1 MKYIDKFLKIL
12 KTDRNTFFTYV
23 LTLISIYIA
32 IDRVVELLFLC
43 LTGIS
48 VSYWGPIAYTIAFA
62 CPVFAF
68 LFSFSSKFVKDTTQ
82 KFAFTILYIIML
94 YIMAIS
100 MFVQWFN
107 QAGWLL
113 LLSVPN
119 YAEIVT
125 NFYPEV
131 KRAFCAIAIY
141 LPVTTFFSLFWF
153 IYTEL
158 NDTPLEYQSIM
169 DYTGLD
175 ISKKPEKLGPYAYEI
190 AFGTDYETGAPAK
203 IVDVRR
209 YEPTFICGTSGTGK
223 TSLVFEPMIA
233 HDIKQKSFF
242 KESSKALG
250 YVALKTGL
258 ASLSCP
264 YDNEYLNKNFNL
276 NMLTINDGKEK
287 LYKAYMH
294 KMLLN
299 ENSLV
304 YRDLGITFLSPDYEA
319 TSHMM
324 DVADN
329 FNIPYTLVDPSNSKS
344 AGINPFAYGSPE
356 EVAVVISTILS
367 NTYFS
372 LHPTPEEAYAQNLS
386 SQAVE
391 NLSILLSEMYPRL
404 HDGALAN
411 IEDILDMLNN
421 FDLILDLCKKVEEIP
436 ELAVK
441 YKLQLNYF
449 RKYFA
454 PGDFIQQTESSI
466 YSAINQLDSILRMSG
481 LRNILCNRTNNINFE
496 DALKNGELIFVCTR
510 RGDLGPMLHKAF
522 GLFFILSM
530 QYAVLKRPGNENTR
544 IPNFLYIDEFSD
556 FICKNTLPLF
566 TMYRKYRVGTIIST
580 QNIDQLDAFEGSKQT
595 ILANCTTKMVFGN
608 NSPKDNEFWSK
619 ELGYK
624 KKWLMS
630 VDYHLEPGNNHS
642 SDLKGAKWDWTPYFK
657 PEAIQNFKF
666 KIAGFKS
673 KDEKGKTYAAKVTL
687 NFLDSE
693 YKEPHSSKTYDFSK
707 YNSSTVADQNTHSKN
722 DYGLSYDNGSD
733 PIQAD
738 PNLLFHNDDAII
750 FDINKHN
757 NNNNNN

>member
-722 DYGLSYDNGSD
+722 DYGLSYNNDSD

-738 PNLLFHNDDAII
+738 PNLLFHNDDAVI

-757 NNNNNN
+757 NN

>member
-722 DYGLSYDNGSD
+722 DYGLSYDNDSD

-757 NNNNNN
+757 NNN

>member
-757 NNNNNN
+757 NND

>member
-757 NNNNNN
+757 NN

>member
-1 MKYIDKFLKIL
+1 
-12 KTDRNTFFTYV
+12 
-23 LTLISIYIA
+23 
-32 IDRVVELLFLC
+32 
-43 LTGIS
+43 
-48 VSYWGPIAYTIAFA
+48 
-62 CPVFAF
+62 
-68 LFSFSSKFVKDTTQ
+68 
-82 KFAFTILYIIML
+82 
-94 YIMAIS
+94 
-100 MFVQWFN
+100 
-107 QAGWLL
+107 
-113 LLSVPN
+113 
-119 YAEIVT
+119 
-125 NFYPEV
+125 
-131 KRAFCAIAIY
+131 
-141 LPVTTFFSLFWF
+141 
-153 IYTEL
+153 
-158 NDTPLEYQSIM
+158 M

-757 NNNNNN
+757 NNN

>member
-436 ELAVK
+436 ELALK

-757 NNNNNN
+757 NNN

>member
-421 FDLILDLCKKVEEIP
+421 FDLILDLCKNVEEIP

-757 NNNNNN
+757 NNN

>member
-722 DYGLSYDNGSD
+722 DYGLSYDNGTD

-757 NNNNNN
+757 NN

>member
-722 DYGLSYDNGSD
+722 DYGLSYDNDSD

-757 NNNNNN
+757 NN

>member
-23 LTLISIYIA
+23 LTLISVYIA

-82 KFAFTILYIIML
+82 KYAFTILYIIML

-125 NFYPEV
+125 SFYPEV

-153 IYTEL
+153 IYTDL

-169 DYTGLD
+169 DYPGLD

-190 AFGTDYETGAPAK
+190 TFGTDYETGTPAK

-329 FNIPYTLVDPSNSKS
+329 FNIPYTLVDPSNPKS

-496 DALKNGELIFVCTR
+496 NALKNGELIFVCTR

-566 TMYRKYRVGTIIST
+566 TMYRKYRVGTVIST
-580 QNIDQLDAFEGSKQT
+580 QNIDQLDVFEGSKQT

-624 KKWLMS
+624 KKWLMN

-642 SDLKGAKWDWTPYFK
+642 SDLKSAKWDWTPYFK

-666 KIAGFKS
+666 KNAGFKS
-673 KDEKGKTYAAKVTL
+673 KDEKGKIYAAKVTL

-693 YKEPHSSKTYDFSK
+693 YKEQHSSKKYDFSK
-707 YNSSTVADQNTHSKN
+707 YNSSTVADQNHHSKEDYSFSN
-722 DYGLSYDNGSD
+722 DDNLD
-733 PIQAD
+733 PIQTD
-738 PNLLFHNDDAII
+738 TNFLFHNDDAII

-757 NNNNNN
+757 NNNN

>member
-738 PNLLFHNDDAII
+738 SNLLFHNDDAII

-757 NNNNNN
+757 NN

>member
-722 DYGLSYDNGSD
+722 DYGLSYNNDSD

-757 NNNNNN
+757 NNNN

>member
-666 KIAGFKS
+666 KNAGFKS

-722 DYGLSYDNGSD
+722 DYGLSYDNGTD

-757 NNNNNN
+757 NN

>member
-421 FDLILDLCKKVEEIP
+421 FDLILDLCKKVEELP

-757 NNNNNN
+757 NN

>member
-722 DYGLSYDNGSD
+722 DYGLSYNNDSD

-757 NNNNNN
+757 NNN

>member
-175 ISKKPEKLGPYAYEI
+175 ISKKPEKLGTYAYEI

-722 DYGLSYDNGSD
+722 DYGLSYNNDSD

-757 NNNNNN
+757 NN

>member
-757 NNNNNN
+757 NNN

>member
-722 DYGLSYDNGSD
+722 DYGLSYNNDSD

-757 NNNNNN
+757 NN

>member
-757 NNNNNN
+757 NNNN